1 MPFEMKCDTFKEI
14 TSWRPGEWGME
25 LHPWVVWGAPGGWFI
40 VVTHLETNWHSSND
54 ILPFLHYDVFSK
66 LIIWWWQWPIILVQ
80 YKNIQKD
87 NGQLFQVDLVIFTL
101 VWWRTTLV
109 PTIWPS
115 TSVRPGSSSRRVK
128 TALQR
133 ESTPPFLPSDISDN
147 YLCCCRLWIE
157 RTEPAPSSSQSPPH
171 LVFVGM
177 THINWEKHHFLSRV
191 LTSNLA
197 SILPPAEACLRNSSS
212 YSSLTFT
219 SMQSIIIVTNT
230 HHNHHHHHRYQ
241 HPPP

>member
-1 MPFEMKCDTFKEI
+1 MGEI
-14 TSWRPGEWGME
+14 
-25 LHPWVVWGAPGGWFI
+25 
-40 VVTHLETNWHSSND
+40 
-54 ILPFLHYDVFSK
+54 
-66 LIIWWWQWPIILVQ
+66 
-80 YKNIQKD
+80 
-87 NGQLFQVDLVIFTL
+87 FQVDLVIFTL

-171 LVFVGM
+171 LFFVFFQWDD
-177 THINWEKHHFLSRV
+177 TYQWRKASHQHQSPLSLKSPQL

-212 YSSLTFT
+212 YSSLTCT
-219 SMQSIIIVTNT
+219 SIF
-230 HHNHHHHHRYQ
+230 NHHCHQ
-241 HPPP
+241 HPSS

>member
-1 MPFEMKCDTFKEI
+1 M
-14 TSWRPGEWGME
+14 GQ
-25 LHPWVVWGAPGGWFI
+25 
-40 VVTHLETNWHSSND
+40 
-54 ILPFLHYDVFSK
+54 IL
-66 LIIWWWQWPIILVQ
+66 
-80 YKNIQKD
+80 
-87 NGQLFQVDLVIFTL
+87 QVDLVIFTLVSWRTTLTL

-171 LVFVGM
+171 LVFVVFCWDD
-177 THINWEKHHFLSRV
+177 TYQSRKASHHFLSRV

-219 SMQSIIIVTNT
+219 SIF
-230 HHNHHHHHRYQ
+230 NHHRHQY
-241 HPPP
+241 PPSSS